1 MVFRNLPRGVREA
14 QILYLLCSLHF
25 LSSGA
30 SSPGEAAASVLRS
43 ALPALAVLGQPQ
55 NAALIPLLLVAA
67 ASADRLVRGGG
78 GYCGGAGRAWV
89 FSTLGYAFFF
99 YQVRRK
105 NVETTL
111 LSRMS
116 FQDTENLHI

>member
-1 MVFRNLPRGVREA
+1 MNTWLKIYFKKTHLVSPNLPRGVREA

-43 ALPALAVLGQPQ
+43 ALPALAVLGQPH

-67 ASADRLVRGGG
+67 ASADRLMRGG

-89 FSTLGYAFFF
+89 FSTLGYASFF
-99 YQVRRK
+99 YQVCNK
-105 NVETTL
+105 
-111 LSRMS
+111 
-116 FQDTENLHI
+116 